1 MQRWAGQVEFV
12 GVAWSGS
19 DDDYRGFIDRHGLT
33 FPQIDDSSTQV
44 FQRFG
49 VPSQPAIAI
58 VVPDGE
64 VQSIFGAVDSAFL
77 DAVLT
82 DAVS

>member
-12 GVAWSGS
+12 GVGWSGS
-19 DDDYRGFIDRHGLT
+19 DDDYREFVARHGLT

-49 VPSQPAIAI
+49 VPTQPAIALVI
-58 VVPDGE
+58 PDGE
-64 VQSIFGAVDSAFL
+64 VQTIFGAADAELLDSI
-77 DAVLT
+77 LT
-82 DAVS
+82 DAVG

>member
-1 MQRWAGQVEFV
+1 M
-12 GVAWSGS
+12 
-19 DDDYRGFIDRHGLT
+19 T

-49 VPSQPAIAI
+49 VPTQPAFAL

-64 VQSIFGAVDSAFL
+64 VQTILGAADEAFL
-77 DAVLT
+77 DSILA
-82 DAVS
+82 DAVGSRS